1 MITVPPGAV
10 SGTLS
15 QAEENEMSE
24 IAASAVAT
32 RAIEDRCRSCASI
45 EAAKDNTLM
54 GLRGQDLRVG
64 RRRPAVDD
72 SRGYAMAALLIALAV
87 MAILMSVAMPVWRQQ
102 ARREK
107 EAELV
112 WRGEQYARAIA
123 LYNFKMQQQG
133 RGGLTLPPSVDVLVE
148 QRYLR
153 RKYKDPMS
161 KDGEFVIIPAA
172 GASPGQGQQ
181 APGQPPPSQPQRG
194 FPPSNV
200 GTQRGGSNV
209 PQAGGLAIGGIM
221 GVRSK
226 SEETSLR
233 SYRGQT
239 RYDQWLFTFSN
250 VPRPGG
256 MAPAATTPDGRG
268 GPNNPNSP
276 RGPRGTPPFGG
287 PGIGNPGGRGNAP
300 RGGPGGAPGI
310 DPRGGPTLPGRGGRG
325 PGL

>member
-1 MITVPPGAV
+1 
-10 SGTLS
+10 
-15 QAEENEMSE
+15 
-24 IAASAVAT
+24 
-32 RAIEDRCRSCASI
+32 
-45 EAAKDNTLM
+45 
-54 GLRGQDLRVG
+54 
-64 RRRPAVDD
+64 
-72 SRGYAMAALLIALAV
+72 
-87 MAILMSVAMPVWRQQ
+87 
-102 ARREK
+102 
-107 EAELV
+107 
-112 WRGEQYARAIA
+112 
-123 LYNFKMQQQG
+123 
-133 RGGLTLPPSVDVLVE
+133 
-148 QRYLR
+148 
-153 RKYKDPMS
+153 
-161 KDGEFVIIPAA
+161 
-172 GASPGQGQQ
+172 
-181 APGQPPPSQPQRG
+181 
-194 FPPSNV
+194 
-200 GTQRGGSNV
+200 
-209 PQAGGLAIGGIM
+209 M

-256 MAPAATTPDGRG
+256 MAPAATIPDGRG